1 MDGSGIVH
9 ENVKRNGNAAGMGE
23 WEMPIQ
29 SQAEA
34 EAAQVSAAYCGEEN
48 AGEIAAGIFLYTKYR
63 ENCKAYKKRRARE
76 PCVF

>member
-1 MDGSGIVH
+1 MGGSGIVH

-23 WEMPIQ
+23 REMPIQ

-48 AGEIAAGIFLYTKYR
+48 AGKLPQGCLYKIS
-63 ENCKAYKKRRARE
+63 CMKM
-76 PCVF
+76 